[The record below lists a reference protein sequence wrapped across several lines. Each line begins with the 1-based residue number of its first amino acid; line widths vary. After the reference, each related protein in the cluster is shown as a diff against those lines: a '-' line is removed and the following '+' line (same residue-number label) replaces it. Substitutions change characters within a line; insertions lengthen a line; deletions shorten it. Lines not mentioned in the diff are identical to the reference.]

1 MPSTQTEE
9 ELFSDCDD
17 NVESDIVDQK
27 HAEFNFVKDTNKSGA
42 KSKPF
47 KTTAEKAFKKNYHLH
62 ERIEGGCIP
71 YGDYDELCP
80 LTRPDDKYIKSIE
93 IIIRQAVQKAYPG
106 KKVIMGNRCGHSSK
120 HDCYKISFRF
130 WVRGA
135 GFYKS
140 TIHCGQEVLAKINP
154 LLKLSKIKPLDKGAY
169 KKNQNL
175 GVVLNTKMGDKRILT
190 ITTPD
195 IDPVLTLA
203 QNIKGEELIIVT
215 LNNEKG
221 RIRECDGIYNEILES
236 VKKFM
241 PNIQYESHKGNG
253 PTIISFKK
261 SDDECPIHNCTH
273 NGNRAFV
280 IWFENTGYA
289 YLKCHNDLSKKF
301 KLGKFKTGSSSQDEK
316 KRVFDKKDY
325 KNCFR
330 EDQGLAEI
338 FSRYHKNSI
347 KIIDSSGNGYI
358 YNSNNALWEEKEACD
373 IMNSISPFL
382 EKVVGEYLEIEVIRV
397 QGLPVSE
404 AGTLIPLK
412 KLKRLVLTNSKSKSV
427 FSKIR
432 TMLKIEKGFA
442 EKLNKIKH
450 LFPVRNKKVINLKT
464 GKAIERKKEHMFSF
478 ECPVDLID
486 ETKFAE
492 DFMNQICCER
502 KPLLEYMQK
511 LLGTCLSGEVHRKFY
526 FWYGDGING
535 KTTITGCMNNFM
547 GPYCSYV
554 KKSLVIKTGKGN
566 KEGSS
571 HDSDLVEIDGIRV
584 GFAKELDKK
593 DELNSSRIKALAD
606 GSIIKARGA
615 YSKQELSITPTLKM
629 ITETNHK
636 PNVDTSDK
644 AILDRVVYMP
654 FDARFTKD
662 PKKAN
667 EYPIDENIKENLL
680 TDSKERNSFFSWLVK
695 GAALYYAEGFNECK
709 TLISSMSK
717 SILEVD
723 KLQQFIEECC
733 DMTDGGQVKANDFY
747 YAYKSWMTSEHNI
760 QVETSK
766 RQLTALVKNK
776 GYSIKRSNGT
786 TYQGI
791 SMKRQ
796 EKDYDFE

>member
-1 MPSTQTEE
+1 M
-9 ELFSDCDD
+9 EL
-17 NVESDIVDQK
+17 V
-27 HAEFNFVKDTNKSGA
+27 
-42 KSKPF
+42 
-47 KTTAEKAFKKNYHLH
+47 
-62 ERIEGGCIP
+62 
-71 YGDYDELCP
+71 
-80 LTRPDDKYIKSIE
+80 
-93 IIIRQAVQKAYPG
+93 
-106 KKVIMGNRCGHSSK
+106 
-120 HDCYKISFRF
+120 
-130 WVRGA
+130 
-135 GFYKS
+135 
-140 TIHCGQEVLAKINP
+140 
-154 LLKLSKIKPLDKGAY
+154 
-169 KKNQNL
+169 
-175 GVVLNTKMGDKRILT
+175 
-190 ITTPD
+190 
-195 IDPVLTLA
+195 
-203 QNIKGEELIIVT
+203 
-215 LNNEKG
+215 
-221 RIRECDGIYNEILES
+221 
-236 VKKFM
+236 
-241 PNIQYESHKGNG
+241 
-253 PTIISFKK
+253 
-261 SDDECPIHNCTH
+261 
-273 NGNRAFV
+273 
-280 IWFENTGYA
+280 
-289 YLKCHNDLSKKF
+289 
-301 KLGKFKTGSSSQDEK
+301 
-316 KRVFDKKDY
+316 
-325 KNCFR
+325 
-330 EDQGLAEI
+330 
-338 FSRYHKNSI
+338 
-347 KIIDSSGNGYI
+347 
-358 YNSNNALWEEKEACD
+358 
-373 IMNSISPFL
+373 
-382 EKVVGEYLEIEVIRV
+382 
-397 QGLPVSE
+397 
-404 AGTLIPLK
+404 
-412 KLKRLVLTNSKSKSV
+412 
-427 FSKIR
+427 
-432 TMLKIEKGFA
+432 
-442 EKLNKIKH
+442 
-450 LFPVRNKKVINLKT
+450 
-464 GKAIERKKEHMFSF
+464 
-478 ECPVDLID
+478 
-486 ETKFAE
+486 
-492 DFMNQICCER
+492 
-502 KPLLEYMQK
+502 
-511 LLGTCLSGEVHRKFY
+511 
-526 FWYGDGING
+526 
-535 KTTITGCMNNFM
+535 
-547 GPYCSYV
+547 
-554 KKSLVIKTGKGN
+554 SLVIKTGKGN